1 VQAEYDVYAI
11 ALRWLA
17 ILGGNDEIEAE
28 RMKVGKIVN
37 RTCDSGRLPLHASLH
52 NSPLSIELCSP
63 RVSSTLYAAILRRE
77 IDS

>member
-37 RTCDSGRLPLHASLH
+37 RIRDSGRPPLHASLH
-52 NSPLSIELCSP
+52 NSLLSIELCRP
-63 RVSSTLYAAILRRE
+63 GVSGTLCAAILRRE
-77 IDS
+77 IDP